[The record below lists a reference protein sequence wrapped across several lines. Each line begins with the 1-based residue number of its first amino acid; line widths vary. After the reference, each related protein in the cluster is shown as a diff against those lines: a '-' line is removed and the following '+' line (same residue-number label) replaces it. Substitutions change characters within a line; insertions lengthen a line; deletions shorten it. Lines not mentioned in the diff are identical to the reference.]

1 MPPLASST
9 ISIQAALVSLPSRT
23 VLHTKT
29 KTSSSPVSSC
39 SPTRPSSLRQT
50 PPGRAPCRLGSC
62 QGEPGRAFLVCTSEE
77 RRFSSTWDWNWVKL
91 ALTIMDILL
100 NFFLA
105 SSIDASG
112 SIWSTSNGLRFLRLS
127 YLHLF
132 CTDLQKCAVKHLT
145 CISKKIAQ
153 PICVAWSK

>member
-77 RRFSSTWDWNWVKL
+77 RRLASTWVKL
-91 ALTIMDILL
+91 SKSCSHHNGHSPKLLLGILNRCFWINLKHFKWIEIPEIIISPFILYRLTEMCSK
-100 NFFLA
+100 A
-105 SSIDASG
+105 
-112 SIWSTSNGLRFLRLS
+112 
-127 YLHLF
+127 
-132 CTDLQKCAVKHLT
+132 